1 MRLWSYCDQ
10 LNVRRQLY
18 ITALLRVDL
27 WYDDTVMMMT
37 LMTAT
42 MITMMTLIMM
52 MMMMTLR
59 WGATSAESTYI
70 LQPGPTNHPATR
82 SRLILA
88 IYILQSTAAATAAAD
103 KKGAFQVVVVGWPRI
118 NWIAT
123 ALLQLP

>member
-1 MRLWSYCDQ
+1 M
-10 LNVRRQLY
+10 Y

-88 IYILQSTAAATAAAD
+88 IYILQSTAATAAAD
-103 KKGAFQVVVVGWPRI
+103 KKGAFQVVVVEWPRI
-118 NWIAT
+118 TPSSAS
-123 ALLQLP
+123 ASK

>member
-1 MRLWSYCDQ
+1 MSTLM
-10 LNVRRQLY
+10 
-18 ITALLRVDL
+18 TM
-27 WYDDTVMMMT
+27 MMMT
-37 LMTAT
+37 LMT
-42 MITMMTLIMM
+42 MMTLMMVMMIMM
-52 MMMMTLR
+52 TKR

>member
-1 MRLWSYCDQ
+1 MTTL
-10 LNVRRQLY
+10 
-18 ITALLRVDL
+18 
-27 WYDDTVMMMT
+27 MT
-37 LMTAT
+37 LMTLMT
-42 MITMMTLIMM
+42 TTMMTLMM

-88 IYILQSTAAATAAAD
+88 IYILQSTAAATAAAAD
-103 KKGAFQVVVVGWPRI
+103 KKGAFQVVGLVGWASI

>member
-1 MRLWSYCDQ
+1 
-10 LNVRRQLY
+10 
-18 ITALLRVDL
+18 
-27 WYDDTVMMMT
+27 MT
-37 LMTAT
+37 LMT
-42 MITMMTLIMM
+42 L

-70 LQPGPTNHPATR
+70 LQPGPTTNHPATR

-103 KKGAFQVVVVGWPRI
+103 KKGAFQVVGLVGWPRI